1 MRKLVLALFVLLGLG
16 IAAPAQAAE
25 AVSITPS
32 GFEPAQAAVAT
43 GETVTWTNN
52 DAVSRQVVADGG
64 QFSSPP
70 IAPGTTYSFR
80 FRRVGTFAYHERTKT
95 SMKGA
100 VVVRNVGAERS
111 VSISASVR
119 TTVLG
124 GSVELSGNVSG
135 GPVSGQQ
142 VVIVAKPYRG
152 DETRTAV
159 TTESDG
165 DWSLRVRPKIRTEY
179 QVEWGNTVST
189 SAPMVYVRPRVQLRV
204 LNRMTGRLYVKV
216 TALRSYRGK
225 LVTLQ
230 RLSGSSW
237 VKVRRARI
245 GVGSVARFTA
255 RLPRTARIRV
265 LVPTTPGYLQGSSG
279 TVLVRR

>member
-1 MRKLVLALFVLLGLG
+1 
-16 IAAPAQAAE
+16 
-25 AVSITPS
+25 
-32 GFEPAQAAVAT
+32 
-43 GETVTWTNN
+43 
-52 DAVSRQVVADGG
+52 
-64 QFSSPP
+64 
-70 IAPGTTYSFR
+70 
-80 FRRVGTFAYHERTKT
+80 
-95 SMKGA
+95 
-100 VVVRNVGAERS
+100 VRNVGAGRS

-265 LVPTTPGYLQGSSG
+265 LVPTTPGYLQGLSG